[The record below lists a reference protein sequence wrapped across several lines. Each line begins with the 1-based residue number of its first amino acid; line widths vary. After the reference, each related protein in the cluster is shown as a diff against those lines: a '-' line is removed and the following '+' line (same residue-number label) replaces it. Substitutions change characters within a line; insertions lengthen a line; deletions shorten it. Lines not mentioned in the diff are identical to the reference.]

1 MNVAGRRERV
11 PWHARDTEVLESR
24 RQLGPIPNN
33 HAGGLCLESTGHVA
47 RVLVLATDVGSHAE
61 LLLAHVNDHP
71 SNRYAQ
77 MAPLFIIENIRR
89 LGEGLSGHCEARWPP
104 AT

>member
-1 MNVAGRRERV
+1 M
-11 PWHARDTEVLESR
+11 PWPVRDTELLESR

-33 HAGGLCLESTGHVA
+33 NAGGLCLESTGRVA
-47 RVLVLATDVGSHAE
+47 PVLVLATDVGNHAE

-77 MAPLFIIENIRR
+77 MAPLFIIENHQR
-89 LGEGLSGHCEARWPP
+89 LGEGFSGHCEAMWPP